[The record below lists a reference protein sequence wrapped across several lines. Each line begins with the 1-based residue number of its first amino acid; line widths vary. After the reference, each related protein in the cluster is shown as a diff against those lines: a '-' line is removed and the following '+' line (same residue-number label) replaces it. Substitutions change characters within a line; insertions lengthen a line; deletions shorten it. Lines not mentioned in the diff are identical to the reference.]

1 MRRVLFD
8 LSLTTSVYNFLIV
21 HFSDACFYYFC
32 FDYFCKHV
40 HCPRSDCM
48 IMILCICKIKPI
60 LFYQVKCCVS
70 ENISGFLKFF
80 KCLYTSNI
88 IFNFDTN
95 ENIFC
100 NIS

>member
-21 HFSDACFYYFC
+21 HFPDACFYYFC

-60 LFYQVKCCVS
+60 LFYSINKKLQNLSCSLVCNWKVCTKS
-70 ENISGFLKFF
+70 FKFRNSHAYLKDA
-80 KCLYTSNI
+80 KN
-88 IFNFDTN
+88 
-95 ENIFC
+95 
-100 NIS
+100 